1 MALRHRRLTKQLSK
15 FLTPVLNAGNCCQ
28 QSSKAL
34 NLVALSIMHM
44 PSAQSPIANWTQV
57 RGFREYRISTKSDEL
72 CEPATEIDLLSF
84 IKASLDEFEVIVHL
98 HLILGASIPII
109 ILIIE
114 AKLTAATTAPVL
126 LIRPIIIPLATNWL
140 VPRFYWPINIGC
152 DLSSSEPVWH
162 GGGGGACGGWSA
174 ERKQI
179 DKYCIPRGVHPPQA
193 PPPPPCCLTFRHE
206 MRQMNLKLDAFWEY
220 TQRDQAVQE
229 LQEQPGGDS
238 KSLNVVRCTSLK
250 QDGIIKD
257 ECSFSPLQNLLLYYP
272 GFPSFWHLNL
282 VSQELEEGCVSTDE
296 SNNRLFFSDCNHHRI
311 LVSGGNGE
319 ILDCIGS
326 SPGFEDGDFESAKL
340 RRPAGSYYHATED
353 CLYFVDSENNAIR
366 KADMGARTVETL
378 YPTSAPNKGG
388 IQIWNWIMSK
398 LGLESSGKTS
408 VQERSEVFDSK
419 LYFPWHLLKS
429 PDDTFYIMDRRFQT
443 LWVMD
448 INSGKIDEVFE
459 GSPRILKICGQL
471 IMKSLSIIDQIP
483 SDWFQQQT
491 KNGFLLGGLQHSDLL
506 SSLATLH
513 NHIFICDP
521 VHVKMYD
528 IGVMYRELQ
537 YSTALSVKANGLSG
551 TPIDHL
557 QHFDLLPGRIDI
569 NLRVDLP
576 MDIELVVPLQESCIW
591 YQARGAATETSG
603 MDEVSLNKSG
613 LAQQWY
619 DELDDLA
626 APKPESE
633 INVQDDNLDKKSVV
647 EDEKVPFSVGVFTSP
662 GTSEVIIYAA
672 LYCKLRSVPKSN
684 EGNREEH
691 AARILD
697 ILSSKRS
704 GKIER
709 DLWKAFLLQSKGDLR
724 DLIFMK
730 PLHIRLR
737 LSCQDH
743 PKADNGRDFILTDS
757 SIKVDVLLN

>member
-1 MALRHRRLTKQLSK
+1 MNT
-15 FLTPVLNAGNCCQ
+15 VL
-28 QSSKAL
+28 
-34 NLVALSIMHM
+34 
-44 PSAQSPIANWTQV
+44 
-57 RGFREYRISTKSDEL
+57 FRISTKSDEL

-84 IKASLDEFEVIVHL
+84 IKASLDEFEGTHHYWLNRSDNNDQLFGADGIFLVLSARVFDCGIKLEKLKTIQKRFPHINIMGLKTIHSSSDQVHL
-98 HLILGASIPII
+98 IQLLMTENITFPILLSRQKFPK
-109 ILIIE
+109 IE
-114 AKLTAATTAPVL
+114 K
-126 LIRPIIIPLATNWL
+126 
-140 VPRFYWPINIGC
+140 
-152 DLSSSEPVWH
+152 
-162 GGGGGACGGWSA
+162 GACYILF
-174 ERKQI
+174 KN
-179 DKYCIPRGVHPPQA
+179 
-193 PPPPPCCLTFRHE
+193 FRSPVIYHE
-206 MRQMNLKLDAFWEY
+206 KDAGLEILSK
-220 TQRDQAVQE
+220 AVQE

-272 GFPSFWHLNL
+272 
-282 VSQELEEGCVSTDE
+282 GCVSTDE

-353 CLYFVDSENNAIR
+353 CLYFVDSENDAIR

-521 VHVKMYD
+521 VGQRILKVNRES
-528 IGVMYRELQ
+528 GVC
-537 YSTALSVKANGLSG
+537 SNFWLSNLGILGLPYWLNFPLETFYAVANGLSG